1 MSKVTGCICLK
12 VSMCGDRW
20 QENSEIPSSTELCTV
35 TINLQT
41 DLTVVLAAILTSL
54 LYWTLADLQHCVSFR
69 YTTKWLRFMCKYS
82 FSDYFLL

>member
-41 DLTVVLAAILTSL
+41 DLAVVLAAILTSL
-54 LYWTLADLQHCVSFR
+54 LY
-69 YTTKWLRFMCKYS
+69 
-82 FSDYFLL
+82 